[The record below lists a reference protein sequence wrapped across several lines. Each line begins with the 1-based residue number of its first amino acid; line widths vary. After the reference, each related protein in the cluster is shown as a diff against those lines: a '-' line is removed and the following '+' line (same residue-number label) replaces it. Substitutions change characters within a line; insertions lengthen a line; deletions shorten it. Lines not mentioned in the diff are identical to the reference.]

1 MGTESILPFLKGAG
15 SGPRDFDSTRSMKLI
30 YKKHLSPLAK
40 NLRKSGNLA
49 EVLLWKE
56 LKNKKLGYQFLRQRP
71 IDKYIVDFYCH
82 ALNLAI
88 EIDGVS
94 HDAKVEEDIIRQNVL
109 ELGGVRFLRFSDAD
123 VRYNIESVVREI
135 KEFIL
140 PFLKG
145 APEREGF
152 SQDSKSSALRAPP
165 LGKEE

>member
-1 MGTESILPFLKGAG
+1 VPVGRRISSK
-15 SGPRDFDSTRSMKLI
+15 MKLI
-30 YKKHLSPLAK
+30 YNKQLKPLAR
-40 NLRKSGNLA
+40 NLRKSGNLS

-71 IDKYIVDFYCH
+71 IDKYIVDFYCP

-94 HDAKVEEDIIRQNVL
+94 HDAKVEADIIRQNVL
-109 ELGGVRFLRFSDAD
+109 ELGGVRFLRFSDAE
-123 VRYNIESVVREI
+123 VRYNLESILREI

-145 APEREGF
+145 AGSGPR
-152 SQDSKSSALRAPP
+152 DSLKIQNPP
-165 LGKEE
+165 PYGHLL